1 MQRMTLPPPLSL
13 HRDEP
18 PASHHVPHAT
28 GEAQTGN
35 HWRFDVECW
44 LLNVRLLILPYSL
57 ALLLTVPALHA
68 ADPTSVAASRQSAA
82 NSATNPPPPAT
93 ALPAEQLSYHTDA
106 RWGRTLFIRNDA
118 AQPTPAEVA
127 RRPAATPAPSG
138 ALFNRDD
145 LARPEWTNAVA
156 TARDFLRRHARDFLD
171 VAAPRQSAAVSGTNS
186 QRRSTEP
193 PLRSAAAPA
202 NAFDPDTDL
211 TPVRAERD
219 ALGMTHVRFAQTFH
233 GLPVFGADAS
243 VHLAPDGRV
252 SSAGARLVPDG
263 PAALQPTLNREQA
276 VNLAVAA
283 WQAQFN
289 RKETPET
296 SSAVLCILA
305 PGLLKNDGNP
315 NTYLVWEV
323 KLLLKCSD
331 SEKLISAEDYYLD
344 AHTGEL
350 REHLS
355 EFQQIDRKLYDCSQP
370 TPPGD
375 NSTCNRVV
383 IGSYRYGRYEALG
396 DGPSGPNPL
405 FLPGEMS
412 IEVDILWDKLNDI
425 HQFYQDH
432 FRRNGA
438 SNQGGS
444 GDNGGTYLPTRTYG
458 ITYLDYAP
466 GWATACPNAAHS
478 KGSVY
483 FCKDFIQD
491 DVVEHEYAHAV
502 VLWSHVE
509 GSGKA
514 VGMVYQ
520 GESGALNES
529 HSDVMGEMYEL
540 TKNGACDWMSAG
552 VTKWGESLQRSLC
565 DPPSRSTSLGFRADR
580 FCSLLVYC
588 GSDDSGGVHQNS
600 TIPSKAAWLLSLGG
614 SFNGCTISP
623 LGEAKVEQIVYRA
636 VTQYY
641 AQTETFNGAYPKW
654 IQAATDL
661 YGVGSE
667 EVRQTT
673 RALQAVELD
682 QPGYCSGLPPRPP
695 QALDVEGW

>member
-1 MQRMTLPPPLSL
+1 M
-13 HRDEP
+13 
-18 PASHHVPHAT
+18 
-28 GEAQTGN
+28 
-35 HWRFDVECW
+35 F
-44 LLNVRLLILPYSL
+44 NVRRLILPCSL
-57 ALLLTVPALHA
+57 ALLLTAPALRA
-68 ADPTSVAASRQSAA
+68 ADPTSVAATRQSAA
-82 NSATNPPPPAT
+82 NSATNAPPAT
-93 ALPAEQLSYHTDA
+93 ALPAEQLSFHTDA

-138 ALFNRDD
+138 ALFNRDE
-145 LARPEWTNAVA
+145 LAQPEWTNAVA

-171 VAAPRQSAAVSGTNS
+171 VAAPRQSAAVLGTNS

-193 PLRSAAAPA
+193 PLRPATAPA

-252 SSAGARLVPDG
+252 SSAGARLMPDG
-263 PAALQPTLNREQA
+263 PADHQPTLTREQA
-276 VNLAVAA
+276 VSLAVAA

-289 RKETPET
+289 RKEIPEA

-305 PGLLKNDGNP
+305 PGLLNNDGNP
-315 NTYLVWEV
+315 ATYLVWEA
-323 KLLLKCSD
+323 KLLLECS
-331 SEKLISAEDYYLD
+331 EACKGLSAEDYYLD
-344 AHTGEL
+344 AHNGEL
-350 REHLS
+350 REQLTEVHR
-355 EFQQIDRKLYDCSQP
+355 IDRKLYDCSQP
-370 TPPGD
+370 SPPG
-375 NSTCNRVV
+375 NSSSCSRIV
-383 IGSYRYGRYEALG
+383 IDGYRYGRYEDMG
-396 DGPSGPNPL
+396 DGPSGPNPR
-405 FLPGEMS
+405 FLPAEVS
-412 IEVDILWDKLNDI
+412 VDIDTLWDKLTDV
-425 HQFYQDH
+425 HLFYQGH
-432 FRRNGA
+432 FARNGA
-438 SNQGGS
+438 SNQGGT
-444 GDNGGTYLPTRTYG
+444 GDGYYLPTRTYG
-458 ITYLDYAP
+458 GAYLDFMA
-466 GWATACPNAAHS
+466 GWENACPNAVMS
-478 KGSVY
+478 RGRLF
-483 FCKDFIQD
+483 FCKDFMTD
-491 DVVEHEYAHAV
+491 DIVAHEYAHAV
-502 VLWSHVE
+502 VMWSHFDA
-509 GSGKA
+509 GSGLA

-529 HSDVMGEMYEL
+529 HSDVMGQMFEL
-540 TKNGACDWMSAG
+540 AKNGSSDWISG
-552 VTKWGESLQRSLC
+552 GGTKWGLSVSRVLF
-565 DPPSRSTSLGFRADR
+565 DPPSLFYYPRNSYLPDR
-580 FCSLLVYC
+580 FHSSHSYC
-588 GSDDSGGVHQNS
+588 GSDDNGGVHLNS
-600 TIPSKAAWLLSLGG
+600 TVPSKAAYLMAQGG
-614 SFNGCTISP
+614 QFNGCTISP
-623 LGEAKVEQIVYRA
+623 LGEAKEEQIVYRA